1 MVNKYFFIDLF
12 GVFRIN
18 VLSLQ
23 CRNNDTFAMSK
34 NERKRLV
41 ILSSTLSRLPLYH
54 CYLKDRQREGQH
66 YVSATVIAQ
75 SLSLNSV
82 LVRKDLASI
91 SRLPGKPRMGFSI
104 APLLADLEEYLGYNN
119 LDEALIVG
127 VGSLGRALLAYEA
140 FEQYGLSI
148 VVGFDSDEGLSGI
161 RVGGKP
167 VLPMSK
173 LADMVRRLGIRI
185 GIITVPKD
193 QAQRVCDALVE
204 AGIRAIWNFA
214 PVHLD
219 VPSGVLLKNE
229 NLAASLAAL
238 SNELQIAAKS
248 LSA

>member
-1 MVNKYFFIDLF
+1 MF
-12 GVFRIN
+12 GEFRIKA
-18 VLSLQ
+18 LSLRCQ
-23 CRNNDTFAMSK
+23 NIDTDTMSSF
-34 NERKRLV
+34 ERKRIVL
-41 ILSSTLSRLPLYH
+41 LSSTLSRLPLYH

-66 YVSATVIAQ
+66 YVSATTIAE

-185 GIITVPKD
+185 GIITVPKE
-193 QAQRVCDALVE
+193 QAQSVCDALIE
-204 AGIRAIWNFA
+204 AGVKAIWNFA
-214 PVHLD
+214 PVHLE
-219 VPSGVLLKNE
+219 VPGGVLLKNE

-238 SNELQIAAKS
+238 SYELRNATKS
-248 LSA
+248 HKE

>member
-1 MVNKYFFIDLF
+1 
-12 GVFRIN
+12 
-18 VLSLQ
+18 
-23 CRNNDTFAMSK
+23 MSSF
-34 NERKRLV
+34 ERKRIVL
-41 ILSSTLSRLPLYH
+41 LSSALSRLPLYH
-54 CYLKDRQREGQH
+54 CYLKDRQREGQL
-66 YVSATVIAQ
+66 YVSATTIAE

-104 APLLADLEEYLGYNN
+104 APLLADLEDYLGYNN

-148 VVGFDSDEGLSGI
+148 VVGFDSDEGLAGI

-185 GIITVPKD
+185 GIITVPKE
-193 QAQRVCDALVE
+193 QAQSVCDALIE
-204 AGIRAIWNFA
+204 AGVKAIWNFA
-214 PVHLD
+214 PVHLE
-219 VPSGVLLKNE
+219 VPGGVLLKNE

-238 SNELQIAAKS
+238 SYELRNATKS
-248 LSA
+248 HKE

>member
-1 MVNKYFFIDLF
+1 MF
-12 GVFRIN
+12 GEFRIKA
-18 VLSLQ
+18 LSLRCQ
-23 CRNNDTFAMSK
+23 NIDTDTMSSF
-34 NERKRLV
+34 ERKRIVL
-41 ILSSTLSRLPLYH
+41 LSSTLSRLPLYH
-54 CYLKDRQREGQH
+54 CYLKDRQREGQL
-66 YVSATVIAQ
+66 YVSATTIAE

-104 APLLADLEEYLGYNN
+104 APLLADLEDYLGYNN

-148 VVGFDSDEGLSGI
+148 VVGFDSDEGLAGI

-185 GIITVPKD
+185 GIITVPKE
-193 QAQRVCDALVE
+193 QAQSVCDALIE
-204 AGIRAIWNFA
+204 AGVKAIWNFA
-214 PVHLD
+214 PVHLE
-219 VPSGVLLKNE
+219 VPGGVLLKNE

-238 SNELQIAAKS
+238 SYELRNATKS
-248 LSA
+248 HKE

>member
-1 MVNKYFFIDLF
+1 MF
-12 GVFRIN
+12 GEFRIKA
-18 VLSLQ
+18 LSLRCQ
-23 CRNNDTFAMSK
+23 NIDTDTMSSF
-34 NERKRLV
+34 ERKRIVL
-41 ILSSTLSRLPLYH
+41 LSSTLSRLPLYH
-54 CYLKDRQREGQH
+54 CYLKDRQREGQL
-66 YVSATVIAQ
+66 YVSATTIAE

-185 GIITVPKD
+185 GIITVPKE
-193 QAQRVCDALVE
+193 QAQSVCDALVE
-204 AGIRAIWNFA
+204 AGVKAIWNFA
-214 PVHLD
+214 PVHLE
-219 VPSGVLLKNE
+219 VPGGVLLKNE

-238 SNELQIAAKS
+238 SYELRNATKS
-248 LSA
+248 HKE